1 MSPKVTFVTRLFT
14 QPPHRL
20 GPIMPSAN
28 NRRRYNSDSGKTK
41 IQERRKQSKRGAQV
55 SFLCLAFT
63 FMAFPAESEYN
74 EGKGLM
80 ISATLHGKLP
90 PPKPG
95 DKRRSN
101 AKLPVINKV
110 VYIHENTTFIN
121 MMVAVIRKSFLRGDL
136 LIGGLDKDGRLQP
149 GTPFT
154 LEYSI
159 PHNTTFKDI
168 ELASKSDWDMFV
180 EKMKDTAKAGGKLTI
195 REKVL

>member
-1 MSPKVTFVTRLFT
+1 MSCKVTFVTRLFT
-14 QPPHRL
+14 QPPHL
-20 GPIMPSAN
+20 PLLSCPQQTTAATIILIA
-28 NRRRYNSDSGKTK
+28 GKTK
-41 IQERRKQSKRGAQV
+41 IWERRKGSKREAQV

-80 ISATLHGKLP
+80 ILATLHMKLP
-90 PPKPG
+90 PIKPG

-101 AKLPVINKV
+101 AKPPVINKV
-110 VYIHENTTFIN
+110 IYIHENTTFIN
-121 MMVAVIRKSFLRGDL
+121 MRVAVIRKSFLRGYL
-136 LIGGLDKDGRLQP
+136 LVGGLDEDGRLQL

-159 PHNTTFKDI
+159 PHNTAFKDI